1 MRRLG
6 SSCFAGFLLGV
17 LALVPAAVSA
27 QGFQAVT
34 TKDGTDVWAVG
45 DAGVVYRSLGGGT
58 TFAQSQLGIRTLR
71 AIAHRGLGVIVV
83 GDSGYVFRSTD
94 NGLSFATQAIAGAP
108 VLRAVTLASA
118 TRAYA
123 AGDGGAVLRSDDAGA
138 TWTPQSSGTVQT
150 LHALSF
156 TDADHGIA
164 VGAGGTLI
172 VTNDGGAN
180 WTTQPLSTTNTL
192 YAIARNGSTV
202 WLGGAA
208 STLLKS
214 TNGGGSFSSVS
225 LHTDH
230 RPDVRALSA
239 PAASEIWVGGGG
251 GFVRRSVDGG
261 TNWTFPIHEQY
272 GPTSGIAFTSG
283 AGFAVSSTNRIVT
296 RWNGGSSMLL
306 PTGATVAR
314 AWAKTMGTSGTQIIR
329 GRTLAVHP
337 LQRDVIYDWSGDS
350 LYRSP
355 DGGETWRFVRRVNNN
370 GHANA
375 FTISPKD
382 TLQMVAAV
390 VTSGGTRQI
399 WRSVDGGATWTPTL
413 THAFGEYGIPLERH
427 PDKPDTLYF
436 GGDSDS
442 LQRSVD
448 GGATW
453 SYWGHQWFRSPCDII
468 IVPEADNVVLVADG
482 ITGSGIGELW
492 QSSDGGVFYTRRQLA
507 NGSEIPGMSCG
518 RLRNNVAFGTT
529 WSATGVRSSSDFGV
543 TWPLV
548 NDLNRTGQNVA
559 SSWGTDVAGD
569 DPNVVLVG
577 VYSGGVGYLSWD
589 GGTTF
594 AGSALGGSNY
604 SLLARDRGTLVAQQ
618 SGGVYKLRA
627 TYTYTPS
634 AGAQSLVVTAP
645 NGGESWD
652 VGSVHA
658 ITWNGANV
666 ALARIEYRRSAGDPW
681 VTIADVEGY
690 AGTYAWTVPN
700 DPTATAEVRV
710 RDAADSNPSD
720 VSNAVFTIAQVFTPQ
735 YDALPSLLDMG
746 NVDVTI
752 GEFATFTLSDPG
764 TAALNVTNVT
774 SDNPR
779 FTPVRT
785 IFSIPAGGSDTLG
798 VWFRPLAA
806 GADSAQLTVYGNDAG
821 SPHTLRVRGNA
832 GAFLAVD
839 GGSPAAFAL
848 APNAPNPFGANGRT
862 LVRFD
867 VPRRARV
874 RVDVYD
880 VQGQRI
886 ATLADGEMAPGR
898 YSLAFGT
905 GVPGVPRLRSGV
917 FFVRMTAP
925 GFTATRR
932 MLVLE

>member
-6 SSCFAGFLLGV
+6 ISCFATFLLSA
-17 LALVPAAVSA
+17 LALVPAVASA

-45 DAGVVYRSLGGGT
+45 DNGVVYRSLVGGT
-58 TFAQSQLGIRTLR
+58 TFASSQLGIRTLR
-71 AIAHRGLGVIVV
+71 AITHRGFGVIVV

-94 NGLSFATQAIAGAP
+94 NGLSFTTQAVPGAP
-108 VLRAVTLASA
+108 VLRAVTLASS

-123 AGDGGAVLRSDDAGA
+123 AGDGGAILRSDDAGA
-138 TWTPQSSGTVQT
+138 TWAPQSSGSIQT
-150 LHALSF
+150 LNALAFS
-156 TDADHGIA
+156 DADHGFA
-164 VGAGGTLI
+164 AGAGGTLL
-172 VTNDGGAN
+172 TTSDGGAN
-180 WTTQPLSTTNTL
+180 WSTVSLPTTNAL
-192 YAIARNGSTV
+192 LAIARNGSTV
-202 WLGGAA
+202 WLGGAGG
-208 STLLKS
+208 TLLKS
-214 TNGGGSFSSVS
+214 TNGGSSFSPVN
-225 LHTDH
+225 LRADFQ
-230 RPDVRALSA
+230 PDVRALSA
-239 PAASEIWVGGGG
+239 PGANDVWVGGGG
-251 GFVRRSVDGG
+251 GFVRHSTDGG
-261 TNWTFPIHEQY
+261 TTWQFPVHEQY
-272 GPTSGIAFTSG
+272 GPTSGVAFTATG
-283 AGFAVSSTNRIVT
+283 GFAVSSTNRIVT

-306 PTGATVAR
+306 PTGATLTR
-314 AWAKTMGTSGTQIIR
+314 TWGKTMNTSGTQSIR
-329 GRTLAVHP
+329 GRSLAVHP
-337 LQRDVIYDWSGDS
+337 LQRDVIYDLSGDS

-355 DGGETWRFVRRVNNN
+355 DAGETWRFVRRVNNS
-370 GHANA
+370 GHVNA

-382 TLQMVAAV
+382 TLQMVAAI
-390 VTSGGTRQI
+390 VTSGGNRQI
-399 WRSVDGGATWTPTL
+399 WRSTDGGVNWTPTL

-453 SYWGHQWFRSPCDII
+453 KYWGHQWFRSPCDII
-468 IVPEADNVVLVADG
+468 ITPDADNYVLVADG

-492 QSSDGGVFYTRRQLA
+492 QSSDGGIFYTRRQLA

-518 RLRNNVAFGTT
+518 RLRNNVAYGTT
-529 WSATGVRSSSDFGV
+529 WSSAGVRVSSDFGV

-548 NDLNRTGQNVA
+548 SDLNRAGQTVS

-589 GGTTF
+589 GGATF
-594 AGSALGGSNY
+594 AGSSLGGSNY
-604 SLLARDRGTLVAQQ
+604 SLLARDRGTLIAQQ
-618 SGGVYKLRA
+618 SGGVYKLRVA
-627 TYTYTPS
+627 YTYAPS
-634 AGAQSLVVTAP
+634 AGAQSLVMTAP
-645 NGGESWD
+645 NGGEAWD

-666 ALARIEYRRSAGDPW
+666 ALARLEYRRSAGDPW
-681 VTIADVEGY
+681 VSIADVEGY
-690 AGTYAWTVPN
+690 AGTYSWTVPD

-710 RDAADSNPSD
+710 RDLADSNPSD
-720 VSNAVFTIAQVFTPQ
+720 ASNAVFSIVQVLTPQ
-735 YDALPSLLDMG
+735 YDALPALLDMG
-746 NVDVTI
+746 NVELST
-752 GEFATFTLSDPG
+752 GEFSTFTLSNPG
-764 TAALNVTNVT
+764 TATLNVTNVT

-779 FTPVRT
+779 FAPTRA
-785 IFSIPAGGSDTLG
+785 IFSIGAGGNDTLG
-798 VWFRPLAA
+798 VWFHPLAA
-806 GADSAQLTVYGNDAG
+806 GADSAELTVYGNDAG

-832 GAFLAVD
+832 GLFLGVD
-839 GGSPAAFAL
+839 GGTPASFAL
-848 APNAPNPFGANGRT
+848 APNAPNPFAANGRT

-880 VQGQRI
+880 VAGQRI
-886 ATLADGEMAPGR
+886 ATLADGEMSPGR
-898 YSLAFGT
+898 YSLPFGS
-905 GVPGVPRLRSGV
+905 GVPGVQRLRSGV